1 MWSERSEETRDSGK
15 QDTMLQVWGGR
26 TQEVGVSKNE
36 RYKEK
41 KGRSTSTRSVEKGAR
56 T

>member
-1 MWSERSEETRDSGK
+1 MWSERSEETRDGGRK
-15 QDTMLQVWGGR
+15 DAMLQVWGGR

-36 RYKEK
+36 RYKERR
-41 KGRSTSTRSVEKGAR
+41 GRSTGTRSVEKDVR